1 LKKKLLLF
9 LLPILLL
16 ATTDFDII
24 KNNTLKQIKEKQ
36 HILSKCID
44 NSKTYIMMI
53 KCNKKTEKLNLS
65 EQYLTLYKNNEKF
78 LKLKKNLSLLIKI
91 NNNNII
97 NCIVNSE
104 NSEQLKYCVKG
115 YISEKK

>member
-1 LKKKLLLF
+1 L
-9 LLPILLL
+9 I
-16 ATTDFDII
+16 
-24 KNNTLKQIKEKQ
+24 
-36 HILSKCID
+36 
-44 NSKTYIMMI
+44 
-53 KCNKKTEKLNLS
+53 
-65 EQYLTLYKNNEKF
+65 YLTLYKNNEKF